1 MVHLKTSLP
10 LVILFLYTS
19 NLFTQENQYIDH
31 VIDSRVFEKERE
43 VKVMLPERYFR
54 DTTTE
59 FIVTYVLDAQ
69 SDEYWSMATGNI
81 SYLVRQHQVIPMIA
95 VGIVSPDRGGEF
107 SPKSEVLSRHLE
119 EEVFPLIEQSY
130 RVADFRIIIGH
141 SWGGAFVGNTLFSA
155 KRDMFD
161 AYIGISPSLGAIDG
175 RILHHADSIL
185 RLEQPVSKYFYC
197 SSGDLGIREFE
208 SQTEIMEMD
217 SIIQAHPNPT
227 LVWEYEVF
235 PDMDHWSCVIPSFN
249 NGLVNACRNFFAD
262 QKIIKDLVANGKDI
276 KKAIDQFYQQ
286 QQATYGFIFKPSYKY
301 WDFVAD
307 DFRQLELYETAIA
320 LYLFSIEEGNENVVC
335 YYELAQSYEAKKD
348 TVNAHLYYQKT
359 NELLE
364 QNKENLKSSL
374 YQALKKEVAKKL
386 KH

>member
-1 MVHLKTSLP
+1 MLYLKTFLP
-10 LVILFLYTS
+10 LIVLFLLTS
-19 NLFTQENQYIDH
+19 KFFAQENQYLDH
-31 VIDSRVFEKERE
+31 SINSQVFETERK

-59 FIVTYVLDAQ
+59 FIVTYILDAQ

-81 SYLVRQHQVIPMIA
+81 SYLVRQYQVIPMIA
-95 VGIVSPDRGGEF
+95 VGIVSPNRGGEF
-107 SPKSEVLSRHLE
+107 SPKSDELARHLE

-130 RVADFRIIIGH
+130 RVADFRIIVGH

-197 SSGDLGIREFE
+197 TSGDLGIREFE
-208 SQTEIMEMD
+208 SKTEIMEMD
-217 SIIQAHPNPT
+217 SIIQAHPNPA

-235 PDMDHWSCVIPSFN
+235 PNMDHWSCVIPSFN
-249 NGLVNACRNFFAD
+249 NGLVNACRNYFAD
-262 QKIIKDLVANGKDI
+262 QKIIRDLATKEEDI
-276 KKAIDQFYQQ
+276 KTAIDQFYQQ
-286 QQATYGFIFKPSYKY
+286 QQETYGFIFKPSYKY

-307 DFRQLELYETAIA
+307 DFRQLELFETAIA
-320 LYLFSIEEGNENVVC
+320 LYLLSIEEGNENVVC
-335 YYELAQSYEAKKD
+335 YYELAQSYEAIKD
-348 TVNAHLYYQKT
+348 RVNARLYYQKT
-359 NELLE
+359 DELLE
-364 QNKENLKSSL
+364 QNKENLKASL